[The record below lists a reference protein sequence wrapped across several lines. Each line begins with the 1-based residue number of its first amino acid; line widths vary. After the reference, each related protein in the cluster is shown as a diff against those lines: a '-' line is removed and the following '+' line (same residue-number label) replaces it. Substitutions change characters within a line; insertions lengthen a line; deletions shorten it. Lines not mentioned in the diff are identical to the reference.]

1 VEYRSPVLSHHL
13 TGWRLGRVARVQEAV
28 AAEGERRFL
37 IQDELSAAEAAAAA
51 AAAMGG
57 AGPPPP
63 PPPRQVS
70 IPLLFRGPL
79 RAPLAVPE
87 VLVRLPFAFWSA
99 SGPPG
104 FSARPGARVEA
115 IRPDGTAFAATVVE
129 VHGDTAIVRN
139 SDPPAAD
146 GAFWASHESA
156 LRPAHSEAGSGF
168 GMVMP
173 AAPAAFMSVTELKAH
188 IAAAKTTASLPT

>member
-13 TGWRLGRVARVQEAV
+13 TGWRLGRVARAQEAV

-37 IQDELSAAEAAAAA
+37 VQDELSAAEATAALG
-51 AAAMGG
+51 MGG
-57 AGPPPP
+57 PGPPPP
-63 PPPRQVS
+63 PRLVS

-87 VLVRLPFAFWSA
+87 VLVRLPYAFWA
-99 SGPPG
+99 AAGPPG

-139 SDPPAAD
+139 ADPPAAD
-146 GAFWASHESA
+146 GAFWAAHESA

-173 AAPAAFMSVTELKAH
+173 AAPASFMSVAELKAH